1 MINKNFDINEFIE
14 TAEKHYNK
22 FYEKFIKKFDSK
34 EALQVFLKL
43 TFDDINDEYKFYIN
57 GDGFF
62 GYRALIRDLG
72 LYYNVYKDC
81 GEYNEDW
88 NN

>member
-43 TFDDINDEYKFYIN
+43 TFDDINDEYKFY
-57 GDGFF
+57 
-62 GYRALIRDLG
+62 
-72 LYYNVYKDC
+72 YY
-81 GEYNEDW
+81 GEYRYRYNTMIKDLVIQY
-88 NN
+88 